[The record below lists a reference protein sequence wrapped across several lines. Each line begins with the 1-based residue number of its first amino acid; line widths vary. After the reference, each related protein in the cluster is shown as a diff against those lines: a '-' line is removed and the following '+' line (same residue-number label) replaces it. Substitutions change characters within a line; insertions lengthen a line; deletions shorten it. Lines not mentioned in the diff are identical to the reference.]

1 MGGLTLRRSEWV
13 LVAYFFYA
21 AIVAHV
27 LPVQRNIALLT
38 LGLNASIIAS
48 YVLLAHVD
56 SLRRRRFLST
66 VRDWYP
72 TPLLVLAY
80 REMGWF
86 APSHHSFALEKTW
99 VVWDRFFLNTLGVK
113 ALIEYFGP
121 VLPSLLEISY
131 ILVYAVPYFSL
142 GVLYAYHRRER
153 VDRFLFPFALA
164 VLSAYAL
171 FPYFPSEP
179 PRTVYPGQDFP
190 AWTTVF
196 RRLNWAMLGS
206 YGIHTSVFPSAHC
219 SGAFCAAFAMRLALP
234 EKKWVWRFLLFMS
247 VMIATATVY
256 GRYHYLADA
265 AAGLAIAV
273 FAIGLAWFLENR
285 RRSGLAVS
293 RLDSG

>member
-1 MGGLTLRRSEWV
+1 VGGLTLRRSEWV
-13 LVAYFFYA
+13 LAAYFFYA
-21 AIVAHV
+21 AIVAQV

-56 SLRRRRFLST
+56 SLRRRRFLSI

-72 TPLLVLAY
+72 TPLLVMAY

-99 VVWDRFFLNTLGVK
+99 VVWDKFFLNTLGVK
-113 ALIEYFGP
+113 GFIEFLGP

-131 ILVYAVPYFSL
+131 ILVYAIPYFSL
-142 GVLYAYHRRER
+142 GVLYAYNRQER
-153 VDRFLFPFALA
+153 VDRFLFPFVLA

-179 PRTVYPGQDFP
+179 PRTVFPGQDFP

-234 EKKWVWRFLLFMS
+234 EKKWVWRFLS
-247 VMIATATVY
+247 VMAVLIATATVY

-273 FAIGLAWFLENR
+273 LAIGLAGFLENR
-285 RRSGLAVS
+285 GRSGLAVD
-293 RLDSG
+293 RLGSG

>member
-1 MGGLTLRRSEWV
+1 VSGLTLRRSEWV
-13 LVAYFFYA
+13 LAAYFLYA
-21 AIVAHV
+21 AIVAQV
-27 LPVQRNIALLT
+27 LPIQRNLALLT

-48 YVLLAHVD
+48 YALLAHVD
-56 SLRRRRFLST
+56 SLRRRRFFSI

-86 APSHHSFALEKTW
+86 APSHHSFEIEKIW
-99 VVWDRFFLNTLGVK
+99 VVWDKFFLNTLGVK
-113 ALIEYFGP
+113 GFIECLGP

-142 GVLYAYHRRER
+142 GVLYAYHRQER

-179 PRTVYPGQDFP
+179 PRTVFPGEDFP
-190 AWTTVF
+190 SWMTVF
-196 RRLNWAMLGS
+196 RQVNWKMLGA

-234 EKKWVWRFLLFMS
+234 EKKWVWRFLLFMA

-265 AAGLAIAV
+265 VSGLAIAV
-273 FAIGLAWFLENR
+273 FAIGLAWLLENR
-285 RRSGLAVS
+285 RDSALGVG
-293 RLDSG
+293 RLGSD

>member
-1 MGGLTLRRSEWV
+1 VGRLTLRRSEWV
-13 LVAYFFYA
+13 LAAYFLYA
-21 AIVAHV
+21 AIVAQV
-27 LPVQRNIALLT
+27 LPIQRNVALLT

-56 SLRRRRFLST
+56 SLRRRRFFSI

-86 APSHHSFALEKTW
+86 APPQHSFELEKTW
-99 VVWDRFFLNTLGVK
+99 VVWDKFFLNTLGVK
-113 ALIEYFGP
+113 SLIECLGP

-142 GVLYAYHRRER
+142 GVLYAYHRQER

-164 VLSAYAL
+164 VLLAYAL
-171 FPYFPSEP
+171 FPFFPSEP
-179 PRTVYPGQDFP
+179 PRTVFPGEDFP
-190 AWTTVF
+190 SWMTVF
-196 RRLNWAMLGS
+196 RQLNWKMLGA

-219 SGAFCAAFAMRLALP
+219 SGAFCAAFAMRMALP
-234 EKKWVWRFLLFMS
+234 EKQWAWRFLSVMA

-273 FAIGLAWFLENR
+273 FAMGVPWLLENR
-285 RRSGLAVS
+285 RRSALAVG
-293 RLDSG
+293 RLGSG